1 MNETA
6 KPIVRI
12 ESGLPMV
19 REWQLAAPVDF
30 VFGAGEHIAV
40 FGRNGAGKTKLVEI
54 ILGRHPVKKG
64 IIEYAFPSPV
74 RKYVSEN
81 VKYLAF
87 KDCYGGET
95 EQNYYLQQRWNSWDV
110 DDERILLSSGELR
123 KHSLSKVLGTEPC
136 LLILDN
142 PFVGLDAASR
152 LVLGEQLRAIVQGGK
167 TSLMLVLSRE
177 DEIPPFMTHVV
188 EVKDEVVLPKKRLAD
203 WLAERN
209 SEEASRKGMACGPG
223 LACGSGQACVPGPD
237 CGSGQDCSSAEVCGS
252 AETCGPGQ
260 AISAR
265 DAHCNADSPSSE
277 NGPSSRRTADD
288 PASSPEIVRLN
299 KVTIRYGERT
309 ILKDLD
315 WVVRKGE
322 HWSLTGPNGSGK
334 STLLGLVCADNP
346 QSYACDI
353 SLFGR
358 KRGSGESIWDIKKH
372 IGYVSPELHRSF
384 KRDITAERIVANGL
398 RDFHGLFT
406 KANEEE
412 IRTARKCLERFGAG
426 HLAGTSFLNM
436 SSGEQ
441 RIVLL
446 ARAFVKNAD
455 LLILDEPFHG
465 LDDENVRM
473 VRGIIEEYCQNP
485 DNTLLMV
492 THRMEE
498 LPSCI
503 DHNLTLKVNR

>member
-1 MNETA
+1 MSETA

-123 KHSLSKVLGTEPC
+123 KNSLSKVLGTEPC

-152 LVLGEQLRAIVQGGK
+152 LVLGEQLRAIVEGGK

-203 WLAERN
+203 WLAERGT
-209 SEEASRKGMACGPG
+209 ETCGKE
-223 LACGSGQACVPGPD
+223 QA
-237 CGSGQDCSSAEVCGS
+237 
-252 AETCGPGQ
+252 CGPGQ
-260 AISAR
+260 AISTG
-265 DAHCNADSPSSE
+265 DAHCNADSPTLE
-277 NGPSSRRTADD
+277 NGPSARRAADD
-288 PASSPEIVRLN
+288 PAFSPEIVRLN

>member
-1 MNETA
+1 MSETA

-152 LVLGEQLRAIVQGGK
+152 LVLGEQLRAIVEGGK

-223 LACGSGQACVPGPD
+223 
-237 CGSGQDCSSAEVCGS
+237 
-252 AETCGPGQ
+252 Q
-260 AISAR
+260 AISTG
-265 DAHCNADSPSSE
+265 DAHCNTDSPSSE
-277 NGPSSRRTADD
+277 NGPSARRAADD
-288 PASSPEIVRLN
+288 PASSTEIVRLN

>member
-40 FGRNGAGKTKLVEI
+40 FGRNGAGKTKPVEI

-203 WLAERN
+203 WLAERGT
-209 SEEASRKGMACGPG
+209 ETCRKEQVCSSTES
-223 LACGSGQACVPGPD
+223 CRTVKT
-237 CGSGQDCSSAEVCGS
+237 CGSGQDCGS
-252 AETCGPGQ
+252 GQ
-260 AISAR
+260 AISAG
-265 DAHCNADSPSSE
+265 DAHCNANSPSSE
-277 NGPSSRRTADD
+277 NGPSARRAADD

-334 STLLGLVCADNP
+334 STLLGRVCAANP

>member
-1 MNETA
+1 MSETE

-177 DEIPPFMTHVV
+177 YEIPPFMTHVV

-203 WLAERN
+203 WLAERGTE
-209 SEEASRKGMACGPG
+209 SCGKEQECSSTESCRTVKTCGPG
-223 LACGSGQACVPGPD
+223 QDCGSGQA
-237 CGSGQDCSSAEVCGS
+237 
-252 AETCGPGQ
+252 CGPGQ
-260 AISAR
+260 AISTG

-277 NGPSSRRTADD
+277 NGPSARRDADD

>member
-203 WLAERN
+203 WLAER
-209 SEEASRKGMACGPG
+209 GT
-223 LACGSGQACVPGPD
+223 
-237 CGSGQDCSSAEVCGS
+237 
-252 AETCGPGQ
+252 ETCGKEQACSPGQ
-260 AISAR
+260 AISTG

-358 KRGSGESIWDIKKH
+358 KRGSGESIWDIKQH
-372 IGYVSPELHRSF
+372 IGYVSPELHRRF

-465 LDDENVRM
+465 LDDGNVRM

>member
-209 SEEASRKGMACGPG
+209 SEEAGSKGMACGPG
-223 LACGSGQACVPGPD
+223 H
-237 CGSGQDCSSAEVCGS
+237 
-252 AETCGPGQ
+252 
-260 AISAR
+260 AISTG
-265 DAHCNADSPSSE
+265 DAHCNADSPTFE
-277 NGPSSRRTADD
+277 NVPSSRRAADD

>member
-203 WLAERN
+203 WLAER
-209 SEEASRKGMACGPG
+209 GT
-223 LACGSGQACVPGPD
+223 
-237 CGSGQDCSSAEVCGS
+237 
-252 AETCGPGQ
+252 ETCRKEQVCSPGQ
-260 AISAR
+260 VISAG
-265 DAHCNADSPSSE
+265 DAHSNADSPSSE
-277 NGPSSRRTADD
+277 NGSSALQAADA

-465 LDDENVRM
+465 LDDGNVRM

>member
-188 EVKDEVVLPKKRLAD
+188 EVKDEVVLPKKSLAD
-203 WLAERN
+203 WLAERGT
-209 SEEASRKGMACGPG
+209 ETCGKE
-223 LACGSGQACVPGPD
+223 QACSSTESCKTVKT
-237 CGSGQDCSSAEVCGS
+237 CGSGQDCGSGQSCGS
-252 AETCGPGQ
+252 AEACGPGQ
-260 AISAR
+260 AISAG

-277 NGPSSRRTADD
+277 NGPSARCATNP
-288 PASSPEIVRLN
+288 PASSTEIVRLN

-465 LDDENVRM
+465 LDDGNVRM

>member
-54 ILGRHPVKKG
+54 ILGRHPVKKE

-203 WLAERN
+203 WLADRGTET
-209 SEEASRKGMACGPG
+209 CGKE
-223 LACGSGQACVPGPD
+223 
-237 CGSGQDCSSAEVCGS
+237 QD
-252 AETCGPGQ
+252 CGPGQ
-260 AISAR
+260 AISTG
-265 DAHCNADSPSSE
+265 DAHCNADSPTLE
-277 NGPSSRRTADD
+277 NGPSALQAADA
-288 PASSPEIVRLN
+288 PASSTEIVRLN

>member
-209 SEEASRKGMACGPG
+209 SEEAGSKGMACGPG
-223 LACGSGQACVPGPD
+223 
-237 CGSGQDCSSAEVCGS
+237 
-252 AETCGPGQ
+252 Q
-260 AISAR
+260 AISTG

-277 NGPSSRRTADD
+277 NGPSARRAADD
-288 PASSPEIVRLN
+288 PASSTEIVRLN

>member
-152 LVLGEQLRAIVQGGK
+152 LVLGEQLREIVEGGK

-209 SEEASRKGMACGPG
+209 SEKAGSKGMD
-223 LACGSGQACVPGPD
+223 CGSGQACGPGQA
-237 CGSGQDCSSAEVCGS
+237 CGSGQDCGS
-252 AETCGPGQ
+252 RQDCRSGQACGPGQ
-260 AISAR
+260 AISTE
-265 DAHCNADSPSSE
+265 DAHSIADSPSSE
-277 NGPSSRRTADD
+277 NGPSSRQAADA

>member
-209 SEEASRKGMACGPG
+209 SEKASRKGMACGPG
-223 LACGSGQACVPGPD
+223 
-237 CGSGQDCSSAEVCGS
+237 
-252 AETCGPGQ
+252 Q
-260 AISAR
+260 AISTG

-277 NGPSSRRTADD
+277 NGPSVLRTADD
-288 PASSPEIVRLN
+288 PASSTEIVRLN

-406 KANEEE
+406 KAKEEE

>member
-152 LVLGEQLRAIVQGGK
+152 LVLGEQLREIVEGGK

-188 EVKDEVVLPKKRLAD
+188 EVKDEIVLPKKRLAD
-203 WLAERN
+203 WLAERGT
-209 SEEASRKGMACGPG
+209 ETCGKE
-223 LACGSGQACVPGPD
+223 
-237 CGSGQDCSSAEVCGS
+237 QD
-252 AETCGPGQ
+252 CGPGQ
-260 AISAR
+260 AISTG
-265 DAHCNADSPSSE
+265 DAHCNADSPTLE
-277 NGPSSRRTADD
+277 NGPSARRAADD
-288 PASSPEIVRLN
+288 PASSTEIVRLN

>member
-30 VFGAGEHIAV
+30 VLGAGEHIAV

-203 WLAERN
+203 WLAERGT
-209 SEEASRKGMACGPG
+209 ETCGKE
-223 LACGSGQACVPGPD
+223 QACSSTESCKTVKT
-237 CGSGQDCSSAEVCGS
+237 CGSGQDCGSGQSCGS
-252 AETCGPGQ
+252 AEACGPGQ
-260 AISAR
+260 AISAG

-277 NGPSSRRTADD
+277 NGPSARCATNP

>member
-1 MNETA
+1 MSETA

-203 WLAERN
+203 WLAERGT
-209 SEEASRKGMACGPG
+209 ETCGKE
-223 LACGSGQACVPGPD
+223 
-237 CGSGQDCSSAEVCGS
+237 QD
-252 AETCGPGQ
+252 CGPGQ
-260 AISAR
+260 AISTG
-265 DAHCNADSPSSE
+265 DAHSIADSPSSE
-277 NGPSSRRTADD
+277 NGSSSRRAADD
-288 PASSPEIVRLN
+288 PASSTEIVRLN

>member
-152 LVLGEQLRAIVQGGK
+152 LVLGEQLRAIVEGGK

-203 WLAERN
+203 WLAERGT
-209 SEEASRKGMACGPG
+209 ETCGKEQDCSSTESCSTVKT
-223 LACGSGQACVPGPD
+223 CGSGQACGPR
-237 CGSGQDCSSAEVCGS
+237 QDCRSGLA
-252 AETCGPGQ
+252 CGPGQ
-260 AISAR
+260 AISTG
-265 DAHCNADSPSSE
+265 DAHCNADSPTLE
-277 NGPSSRRTADD
+277 NGPSARRAADD

-426 HLAGTSFLNM
+426 QLAGTSFLNM

-465 LDDENVRM
+465 LDDGNVRM

>member
-203 WLAERN
+203 WLAERGT
-209 SEEASRKGMACGPG
+209 ETCGKE
-223 LACGSGQACVPGPD
+223 
-237 CGSGQDCSSAEVCGS
+237 QD
-252 AETCGPGQ
+252 CGPGQ
-260 AISAR
+260 AISTGG
-265 DAHCNADSPSSE
+265 AHCNADSPSSE
-277 NGPSSRRTADD
+277 NGPSARRAADN
-288 PASSPEIVRLN
+288 PASSTEIVRLN

>member
-209 SEEASRKGMACGPG
+209 SEKAGSKGMACGPG
-223 LACGSGQACVPGPD
+223 
-237 CGSGQDCSSAEVCGS
+237 
-252 AETCGPGQ
+252 Q
-260 AISAR
+260 AISTG

-277 NGPSSRRTADD
+277 NGPSARRAADD

-465 LDDENVRM
+465 LDDGNVRM

>member
-1 MNETA
+1 MSETA

-152 LVLGEQLRAIVQGGK
+152 LVLGEQLRAIVEGGK

-203 WLAERN
+203 WLAERGT
-209 SEEASRKGMACGPG
+209 ETCGKE
-223 LACGSGQACVPGPD
+223 
-237 CGSGQDCSSAEVCGS
+237 QD
-252 AETCGPGQ
+252 CGPGQ
-260 AISAR
+260 AISTG

-277 NGPSSRRTADD
+277 NGPSALRTADD

>member
-203 WLAERN
+203 WLADRGTET
-209 SEEASRKGMACGPG
+209 CGKE
-223 LACGSGQACVPGPD
+223 
-237 CGSGQDCSSAEVCGS
+237 QD
-252 AETCGPGQ
+252 CGPGQ
-260 AISAR
+260 AISTG
-265 DAHCNADSPSSE
+265 DAHCNADSPTLE
-277 NGPSSRRTADD
+277 NGPSALQAADA
-288 PASSPEIVRLN
+288 PASSTEIVRLN

>member
-203 WLAERN
+203 WLAER
-209 SEEASRKGMACGPG
+209 GT
-223 LACGSGQACVPGPD
+223 
-237 CGSGQDCSSAEVCGS
+237 
-252 AETCGPGQ
+252 ETCGKEQVCSPGQ
-260 AISAR
+260 AISTG

>member
-1 MNETA
+1 MSETA

-209 SEEASRKGMACGPG
+209 SEKAGSKGMASGPG
-223 LACGSGQACVPGPD
+223 QA
-237 CGSGQDCSSAEVCGS
+237 
-252 AETCGPGQ
+252 CGPGQ
-260 AISAR
+260 AISTG

-277 NGPSSRRTADD
+277 NGPSARRAADD

>member
-203 WLAERN
+203 WLAER
-209 SEEASRKGMACGPG
+209 GT
-223 LACGSGQACVPGPD
+223 
-237 CGSGQDCSSAEVCGS
+237 
-252 AETCGPGQ
+252 ETCGKEQACSPGQ
-260 AISAR
+260 AISTG
-265 DAHCNADSPSSE
+265 DAHCNADSPSTE
-277 NGPSSRRTADD
+277 NGPSARRAADD
-288 PASSPEIVRLN
+288 PASSTEIVRLN

>member
-123 KHSLSKVLGTEPC
+123 KNSLSKVLGTEPC

-203 WLAERN
+203 WLAERGT
-209 SEEASRKGMACGPG
+209 ETCGKE
-223 LACGSGQACVPGPD
+223 
-237 CGSGQDCSSAEVCGS
+237 QD
-252 AETCGPGQ
+252 CGPGQ
-260 AISAR
+260 AISTG
-265 DAHCNADSPSSE
+265 DAHCNADSPTLE
-277 NGPSSRRTADD
+277 NGPSARRAADN
-288 PASSPEIVRLN
+288 PASSTEIVRLN

-465 LDDENVRM
+465 LDDGNVRM

>member
-1 MNETA
+1 MSETA

-142 PFVGLDAASR
+142 PFVGLDATSR
-152 LVLGEQLRAIVQGGK
+152 LVLGEQLRAIVEGGK

-223 LACGSGQACVPGPD
+223 
-237 CGSGQDCSSAEVCGS
+237 
-252 AETCGPGQ
+252 Q
-260 AISAR
+260 AISTG
-265 DAHCNADSPSSE
+265 DAHCNADSPTLE
-277 NGPSSRRTADD
+277 NGPSARRAADD
-288 PASSPEIVRLN
+288 PASSTEIVRLN

>member
-203 WLAERN
+203 WLAERGT
-209 SEEASRKGMACGPG
+209 ETCRKE
-223 LACGSGQACVPGPD
+223 QA
-237 CGSGQDCSSAEVCGS
+237 
-252 AETCGPGQ
+252 CGPGQ
-260 AISAR
+260 AISTG
-265 DAHCNADSPSSE
+265 DAHCNADSPTLE
-277 NGPSSRRTADD
+277 NGPSALRAADA

>member
-1 MNETA
+1 MSETA

-188 EVKDEVVLPKKRLAD
+188 EVKDEVVLPKKSLAD
-203 WLAERN
+203 WLAERETETCGKEQAC
-209 SEEASRKGMACGPG
+209 SSTESCRTVKACGPG
-223 LACGSGQACVPGPD
+223 QA
-237 CGSGQDCSSAEVCGS
+237 CGSGQDCGS
-252 AETCGPGQ
+252 RQDCRSGLDCGPGQ
-260 AISAR
+260 AISTG

-277 NGPSSRRTADD
+277 NGPSARRAADD

-465 LDDENVRM
+465 LDDGNVRM

>member
-152 LVLGEQLRAIVQGGK
+152 LVLGEQLRAIVEGGK

-209 SEEASRKGMACGPG
+209 SEKASRKGMACGPG
-223 LACGSGQACVPGPD
+223 
-237 CGSGQDCSSAEVCGS
+237 
-252 AETCGPGQ
+252 Q
-260 AISAR
+260 AISTG

-277 NGPSSRRTADD
+277 NGPSARRAADD

>member
-209 SEEASRKGMACGPG
+209 SEKASRKGMACGPG
-223 LACGSGQACVPGPD
+223 
-237 CGSGQDCSSAEVCGS
+237 
-252 AETCGPGQ
+252 Q
-260 AISAR
+260 AISTG

-277 NGPSSRRTADD
+277 NGPSARRAADD
-288 PASSPEIVRLN
+288 PASSTEIVRLN

>member
-1 MNETA
+1 M
-6 KPIVRI
+6 
-12 ESGLPMV
+12 
-19 REWQLAAPVDF
+19 
-30 VFGAGEHIAV
+30 
-40 FGRNGAGKTKLVEI
+40 
-54 ILGRHPVKKG
+54 
-64 IIEYAFPSPV
+64 
-74 RKYVSEN
+74 
-81 VKYLAF
+81 
-87 KDCYGGET
+87 
-95 EQNYYLQQRWNSWDV
+95 

-152 LVLGEQLRAIVQGGK
+152 LVLGEQLRAIVEGGK

-203 WLAERN
+203 WLAERGT
-209 SEEASRKGMACGPG
+209 ETCGKEQDCSSTESCSTVKT
-223 LACGSGQACVPGPD
+223 CGSGQACGPR
-237 CGSGQDCSSAEVCGS
+237 QDCRSGLA
-252 AETCGPGQ
+252 CGPGQ
-260 AISAR
+260 AISTG
-265 DAHCNADSPSSE
+265 DAHCNADSPTLE
-277 NGPSSRRTADD
+277 NGPSARRAADN
-288 PASSPEIVRLN
+288 PASSTEIVRLN

>member
-152 LVLGEQLRAIVQGGK
+152 LVLGEQLRAIVEGGK

-203 WLAERN
+203 WLAERGT
-209 SEEASRKGMACGPG
+209 ETCGKEQACGSTESCRTVKT
-223 LACGSGQACVPGPD
+223 CGSGQA
-237 CGSGQDCSSAEVCGS
+237 
-252 AETCGPGQ
+252 CGPGQ
-260 AISAR
+260 AISTG
-265 DAHCNADSPSSE
+265 DAHCNADSPTLE
-277 NGPSSRRTADD
+277 NGPSARRAADN
-288 PASSPEIVRLN
+288 PASSTEIVRLN

-426 HLAGTSFLNM
+426 HLTGTSFLNM

>member
-203 WLAERN
+203 WLAERGT
-209 SEEASRKGMACGPG
+209 ETCGKE
-223 LACGSGQACVPGPD
+223 QA
-237 CGSGQDCSSAEVCGS
+237 
-252 AETCGPGQ
+252 CGPGQ
-260 AISAR
+260 AISTG
-265 DAHCNADSPSSE
+265 DAHCNTDSPSSE
-277 NGPSSRRTADD
+277 NGPSALQAADA

>member
-152 LVLGEQLRAIVQGGK
+152 LVLGEQLRAIVEGGK

-203 WLAERN
+203 WLAERGT
-209 SEEASRKGMACGPG
+209 ETCGKEQD
-223 LACGSGQACVPGPD
+223 CSSTESCSTVKT
-237 CGSGQDCSSAEVCGS
+237 CGSGQD
-252 AETCGPGQ
+252 CGPGQ
-260 AISAR
+260 AISTG
-265 DAHCNADSPSSE
+265 DAHCNADSPTLE
-277 NGPSSRRTADD
+277 NGPSARRAADN
-288 PASSPEIVRLN
+288 PASSTEIVRLN

>member
-203 WLAERN
+203 WLAERGT
-209 SEEASRKGMACGPG
+209 ETCGKEQE
-223 LACGSGQACVPGPD
+223 CSSTESCRTVKT
-237 CGSGQDCSSAEVCGS
+237 CGSGQDCGPAE
-252 AETCGPGQ
+252 ACGPGQ
-260 AISAR
+260 AISTG
-265 DAHCNADSPSSE
+265 DAHCNADSPSLE
-277 NGPSSRRTADD
+277 NRPSARRAADD
-288 PASSPEIVRLN
+288 PAASPEIVRLN

-465 LDDENVRM
+465 LDDGNVRM

>member
-203 WLAERN
+203 WLAERGT
-209 SEEASRKGMACGPG
+209 ETCGKE
-223 LACGSGQACVPGPD
+223 QA
-237 CGSGQDCSSAEVCGS
+237 
-252 AETCGPGQ
+252 CGPGQ
-260 AISAR
+260 AISTG

-277 NGPSSRRTADD
+277 NGPSARRAADD
-288 PASSPEIVRLN
+288 PASSTEIVRLN

>member
-110 DDERILLSSGELR
+110 DDERTLLSSGELR

-203 WLAERN
+203 WLAERGT
-209 SEEASRKGMACGPG
+209 ETCGKE
-223 LACGSGQACVPGPD
+223 QA
-237 CGSGQDCSSAEVCGS
+237 
-252 AETCGPGQ
+252 CGPGQ
-260 AISAR
+260 AISTG
-265 DAHCNADSPSSE
+265 DAHCNTDAPSTE
-277 NGPSSRRTADD
+277 NGPSARCATNP